1 MSLPVQHPSAAI
13 DFLRKIIAASGV
25 LSGYDLITGEK
36 YLAVVPDDAEE
47 FLASHMLGPARVT
60 EPPVLNVTTTCD
72 EQYRRRTFV
81 RATVLPC
88 TADDRC
94 THVAVRFATPNSMSP
109 SEEIVAASLVLH
121 RAGMTHYLE
130 RSVLTGVWV
139 LWLPFSST
147 VDRAHAESLA
157 RRIREILRGIGILP
171 EQYVIPL
178 LEAKPTELHMPDPF
192 FSGGFLG
199 ALFDVDDE
207 GYLQAI
213 QAGHGGIVE
222 QRVVASA
229 DDHGLLDGLL
239 ERWFLMHG
247 TKAFRAGEIAPF
259 ARQEGLLPAML
270 SDLPPQAAAI
280 KLGRQ
285 LLELASTGSTRLRI
299 TASRSGNSNVFRI
312 EERSREIST

>member
-1 MSLPVQHPSAAI
+1 MSHPVQHPSAVV
-13 DFLRKIIAASGV
+13 DFLRKVVAAPGV
-25 LSGYDLITGEK
+25 LSGFDLVTGER
-36 YLAVVPDDAEE
+36 YSSIVPHDTEE
-47 FLASHMLGPARVT
+47 FLASHVLGPARVT
-60 EPPVLNVTTTCD
+60 EPPLLNVTTTCG
-72 EQYRRRTFV
+72 EQYRRQTFV

-94 THVAVRFATPNSMSP
+94 THVAVRFQTRDSMSP
-109 SEEIVAASLVLH
+109 SEEIVAASLALH
-121 RAGMTHYLE
+121 RAGIAHHLE

-147 VDRAHAESLA
+147 VDRAHAESLT
-157 RRIREILRGIGILP
+157 RRFREILKGIGILQ

-178 LEAKPTELHMPDPF
+178 LQAKPTELHLPGPF

-199 ALFDVDDE
+199 VMFDVDDE

-229 DDHGLLDGLL
+229 GDHGLLDGLL

-285 LLELASTGSTRLRI
+285 LLELASTGSTKLRI

-312 EERSREIST
+312 EERSRETLP